1 MSPRIGSLCSGYGG
15 LDLAVERFFGG
26 QTVWFSEFEAAPS
39 KVLAHHWPTVPN
51 LGDMTKVDWSNVPP
65 IDIATGGTPCQDLS
79 TAGRRRGMTD
89 GTRSNLWVQ
98 MRECIAATKPSIV
111 IWENVRGAYSAC
123 ADSEV
128 GQCPRC
134 MGQPGKHRPFLRA
147 LGRVLGDLSDLG
159 FDAEVVGLRASD
171 AGAPHERF
179 RVFVVAYA
187 ADADRATRDQW
198 RLAASRQAEGGWTRP
213 DACGSDRAWT
223 GLNLLPTPTTM
234 DSQSSGGSTPSNVT
248 LTDAVVRTAM
258 GTRQNPRHFLPT
270 PIGSDAQRGTIHRRD
285 GKRGERMSSIGM
297 LLPTPSV
304 ADATGGHARRGGDR
318 GDELLLPGI
327 AASLDAGTWGEYA
340 EAVARWE
347 SILGRPAPEPT
358 LPDGKGGKRRLNA
371 RLVEWMMG
379 QEDGWVTSPQIGLT
393 RNEQLKALGNGV
405 VTQQAELALTIA
417 WDRILEAVVA

>member
-1 MSPRIGSLCSGYGG
+1 MNGPRIGSLCSGYGG
-15 LDLAVERFFGG
+15 LDLAVERVVDAE
-26 QTVWFSEFEAAPS
+26 TAWFSEFEGAPS
-39 KVLAHHWPTVPN
+39 KVLAYHWPGVPN
-51 LGDMTKVDWSNVPP
+51 LGDMTKVDWSSVPP
-65 IDIATGGTPCQDLS
+65 IDLATGGTPCQDLS
-79 TAGRRRGMTD
+79 SAGRRRGMTD

-134 MGQPGKHRPFLRA
+134 MGKPGKHRPFLRA

-187 ADADRATRDQW
+187 RGQTLRFGPRLRASESAGLGR
-198 RLAASRQAEGGWTRP
+198 GRP
-213 DACGSDRAWT
+213 DHGAVQTRAVK
-223 GLNLLPTPTTM
+223 LLPTPAAMNPNDGEDVTTWEARRLRTKARV
-234 DSQSSGGSTPSNVT
+234 GNGNGFGTPLSI
-248 LTDAVVRTAM
+248 A
-258 GTRQNPRHFLPT
+258 
-270 PIGSDAQRGTIHRRD
+270 AQ
-285 GKRGERMSSIGM
+285 

-318 GDELLLPGI
+318 SDELLLPGI
-327 AASLDAGTWGEYA
+327 AESLDSGTWGEYA

-347 SILGRPAPEPT
+347 GILGRPAPEPT

-371 RLVEWMMG
+371 QLVEWMMG
-379 QEDGWVTSPQIGLT
+379 QDDGWVTSPEIGLT
-393 RNEQLKALGNGV
+393 RKEQIKALGNGV
-405 VTQQAELALTIA
+405 VTQQAELALGIA
-417 WDRILEAVVA
+417 WDRILEEMAA

>member
-26 QTVWFSEFEAAPS
+26 ETVWFSEFEEAPS
-39 KVLAHHWPTVPN
+39 KVLAHHWPGVPN
-51 LGDMTKVDWSNVPP
+51 LGDMTKVDWSTVPP

-79 TAGRRRGMTD
+79 TAGRRKGMTE

-123 ADSEV
+123 ADSDV

-134 MGQPGKHRPFLRA
+134 MGEPGKHRPFLRA

-171 AGAPHERF
+171 AGAPHARF

-187 ADADRATRDQW
+187 QNSHRATSYQRW
-198 RLAASRQAEGGWTRP
+198 VAASAQAQGGRARTNAGR
-213 DACGSDRAWT
+213 SDRART
-223 GLNLLPTPTTM
+223 ALTLLPTPAAMNPNDGEDFDNWEARRLRTKARV
-234 DSQSSGGSTPSNVT
+234 GNGNGFGTPLSI
-248 LTDAVVRTAM
+248 A
-258 GTRQNPRHFLPT
+258 
-270 PIGSDAQRGTIHRRD
+270 AQ
-285 GKRGERMSSIGM
+285 

-327 AASLDAGTWGEYA
+327 AESLNVGTWGEYA
-340 EAVARWE
+340 KAVARWE
-347 SILGRPAPEPT
+347 AVLGRPAPEPT

-379 QEDGWVTSPQIGLT
+379 QDDGWVTDPAIGLN
-393 RNEQLKALGNGV
+393 RKEQIKALGNGV
-405 VTQQAELALTIA
+405 VTQQAELALDIA
-417 WDRILEAVVA
+417 WGRILEAVAA